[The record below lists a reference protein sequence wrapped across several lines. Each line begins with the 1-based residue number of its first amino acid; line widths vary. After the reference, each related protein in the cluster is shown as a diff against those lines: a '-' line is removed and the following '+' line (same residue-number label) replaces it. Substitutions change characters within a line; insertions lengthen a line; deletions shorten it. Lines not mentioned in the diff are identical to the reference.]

1 VKSLLKNSD
10 MKKQIIFTENAPAPI
25 GPYSQAVKIGSTL
38 YVSGQIPMNP
48 LTGEIENENIEAETN
63 RVMQNIEAILAAAG
77 YAFSDVVKAT
87 IFITDMQLFSR
98 INAVYANYFTTDPP
112 ARETVQVTR
121 LPKDVHVEISVI
133 AAQSINNP

>member
-1 VKSLLKNSD
+1 